1 MLGRKSSW
9 KGGLYSRLVE
19 KLGATKMG
27 KMVWREDMPELI
39 LDLLRKNLLNK
50 LIWYF
55 QKSGHLVPCKS
66 PRRVDIEEIEDVGC
80 VLLFRS
86 LRTRADEVQEKAL
99 VNLKEVEF
107 QAKYWAG
114 RHLEEMDPHMV
125 QNATHTPPIWWRGPL
140 LPELSPR
147 IKFPPLE
154 FKTTEWKGRKIAVYS
169 LTDLLGEE
177 KMKELIEGSRFET
190 ERCVVLKRGRHS
202 VPVEMML
209 VQLQAYLTAPGP

>member
-1 MLGRKSSW
+1 
-9 KGGLYSRLVE
+9 
-19 KLGATKMG
+19 MG

-66 PRRVDIEEIEDVGC
+66 PRSEDIEEIADVSC

-86 LRTRADEVQEKAL
+86 LVTKADEVQEKAL
-99 VNLKEVEF
+99 FNLKEVEF

-114 RHLEEMDPHMV
+114 RHLEEMDPHTV

-177 KMKELIEGSRFET
+177 KMKELVEGSRFET
-190 ERCVVLKRGRHS
+190 ERCVVLKRGRHN

-209 VQLQAYLTAPGP
+209 LQLQAYLTTSGP